1 MQATFGGVVL
11 ELIQNV
17 SLFALVAAGY
27 AALRRGTNLSSA
39 KLSPVIGL
47 LFGCGALL
55 AMTFRIEIS
64 SGVYVDGRSIMASLS
79 TAFGGPVAGAVT
91 LVMILAYRLWLAG
104 AGTLSG
110 MIAAVLA
117 AAIGYVFRW
126 RWQQRNVKA
135 DSGRL
140 LTMGVLVVA
149 AGSGT
154 FALFNPAAAPETI
167 FATGLPLLLVI
178 PLGTVILGLALQSE
192 DDRRALEARLAEQAG
207 LLETVF
213 RSMGEGV
220 VVADNKGEIVL
231 ANPVANQLA
240 GISVSGSNGPRRI
253 GQAGALRTDGVT
265 PFATDELPLA
275 RAVAGIATNG
285 VEMFVRG
292 TDQQLHLVNTS
303 ARPLVDGQGERRG
316 GVVVF
321 HDVTVERKL
330 EERLR
335 RNEQRFLEA
344 VNAMGNG
351 FALFDA
357 EDRLVAYND
366 GFMNEEQRS
375 RFGDPLGHTFTE
387 LTRAFANDALSAVD
401 AQLDGEAWQRWRLD
415 VHRNP
420 PAQPVEIQ
428 WTDGRWMRV
437 MERRTAEGGYVG
449 VWTDITAVKA
459 AEARL
464 RDAIESIP
472 EGFILLDK
480 EFNVVIFNRRF
491 LALYPRTAPSVHVG
505 AAFEDILR
513 YGARHGEYPAVSSHA
528 EVEDFVDQWM
538 PRFTS
543 AEPFFGEG
551 AFSDGRWVLV
561 SHRRTASG
569 DYASIR
575 TDITAQKQRER
586 ELANLLQELIAS
598 QAAAERAHAET
609 KRMSD
614 TLLEITDAVPALVAH
629 LDHDQRYTYCNKEY
643 QDVFGIDPTTLI
655 GKTVAE
661 AVPSEIYEVVKP
673 HIKAAFAGH
682 EAAFIRPMITEREGQ
697 REIRYVEQRY
707 IPDRDPDGKVEG
719 LYAIAWD
726 ITDSHRR
733 EQVLNKE
740 ASTDA
745 LTGLLNRRAMMQ
757 VIEETGAGWAAGT
770 LHGAILFLDVDKFK
784 QINDT
789 LGHDVGDELLKTFA
803 ERIRS
808 VVRASDKVARLGGDE
823 FVILLSAREAEDVAR
838 RIAATLLDRVRQP
851 IEIGGRE
858 LRISTSIGVAVAS
871 GPEPSPARL
880 LKEADLALYEAK
892 AAGRDGYAVRRIDPQ
907 AASAEP

>member
-1 MQATFGGVVL
+1 MPSTFGGVVL

-27 AALRRGTNLSSA
+27 AALRRGSGLSSA
-39 KLSPVIGL
+39 RLGPAIGI
-47 LFGCGALL
+47 LFGCGAIL
-55 AMTFRIEIS
+55 AMTFRIEVLP
-64 SGVYVDGRSIMASLS
+64 GVYVDGRSIMASLS
-79 TAFGGPVAGAVT
+79 AAFGGPVAGAVT
-91 LVMILAYRLWLAG
+91 LLMILAYRLWLGG
-104 AGTLSG
+104 AGTVSG
-110 MIAAVLA
+110 LIAALLA
-117 AAIGYVFRW
+117 SAIGLAFHWDWLR
-126 RWQQRNVKA
+126 RSVKA

-149 AGSGT
+149 TGSAV
-154 FALFNPAAAPETI
+154 FALLNPAATSGSI
-167 FATGLPLLLVI
+167 LATALPLLLVI
-178 PLGTVILGLALQSE
+178 PLGTVVLGLALQSE
-192 DDRRALEARLAEQAG
+192 DDRRALEVRLAEQAS

-213 RSMGEGV
+213 RSLGEGV
-220 VVADNKGEIVL
+220 VVADAKGKVVL

-240 GISVSGSNGPRRI
+240 GISVSREVGSF
-253 GQAGALRTDGVT
+253 GALKTDGVT
-265 PFATDELPLA
+265 PFPTDELPLA
-275 RAVAGIATNG
+275 RAVAGAATDG
-285 VEMFVRG
+285 VEMLMRSP
-292 TDQQLHLVNTS
+292 DQQLHLLSTS
-303 ARPLVDGQGERRG
+303 GRPLVDGQGERRG

-321 HDVTVERKL
+321 HDVTLERQL

-344 VNAMGNG
+344 VNAMENG

-366 GFMNEEQRS
+366 GFMNEDQKS
-375 RFGDPLGHTFTE
+375 RFGDPIGHTFTE
-387 LTRAFANDALSAVD
+387 ITRTFVRDSLSAVD
-401 AQLDGEAWQRWRLD
+401 AQLDPEAWQRWRLE

-420 PAQPVEIQ
+420 PAEPVEIH

-449 VWTDITAVKA
+449 IWTDITAVKA

-464 RDAIESIP
+464 KDAIESIP
-472 EGFILLDK
+472 EGFVLLDK
-480 EFNVVIFNRRF
+480 DLNIVLFNRRF
-491 LALYPRTAPSVHVG
+491 LALYPKTAPSVYVG
-505 AAFEDILR
+505 AAFEDVLR
-513 YGARHGEYPAVSSHA
+513 YGARHGEYPAVSSRE
-528 EVEDFVDQWM
+528 EVEDFVNQWM
-538 PRFTS
+538 PRFTGT
-543 AEPFFGEG
+543 EPYFGEG

-586 ELANLLQELIAS
+586 QLADLLQELIAS
-598 QAAAERAHAET
+598 QAATERAHAEA
-609 KRMSD
+609 RRVSD
-614 TLLEITDAVPALVAH
+614 TLREITDAVPALVAH
-629 LDHDQRYTYCNKEY
+629 LDRDQRYTYCNKEY
-643 QDVFGIDPTTLI
+643 NDVFGIDPATMI
-655 GKTVAE
+655 GRTVAE
-661 AVPSEIYEVVKP
+661 AVPSEIYDVVKP
-673 HIKAAFAGH
+673 HIEAAMAGQ
-682 EAAFIRPMITEREGQ
+682 EAAFVRPMIIEKEGQ
-697 REIRYVEQRY
+697 RETRYVEQRY
-707 IPDRDPDGKVEG
+707 IPDRDPDGRVEG

-733 EQVLNKE
+733 EQELNKE
-740 ASTDA
+740 AFTDA

-757 VIEETGAGWAAGT
+757 AIEETGASWVAGSI
-770 LHGAILFLDVDKFK
+770 HGAILFLDVDKFK

-823 FVILLSAREAEDVAR
+823 FVILLSAREAEEVAR
-838 RIAATLLDRVRQP
+838 RIATTLLDRVRQP
-851 IEIGGRE
+851 IEIGGQE

-871 GPEPSPARL
+871 GPEPLPARL

-892 AAGRDGYAVRRIDPQ
+892 AAGRDGYAVRRIDSH